1 MLNPYQI
8 RNAIRDERFFIGRRR
23 ELDELMALVTAS
35 QPQSVAV
42 IGDRRI
48 GKSSLLQ
55 ALYRRCRQS
64 DGTVVIYQDVNGL
77 GSSEEVLTAL
87 IDNLAVAGHVPTGAS
102 GKPLHNVLR
111 HSIRLLS
118 DRARVIILLDEF
130 DSLTGN
136 EKFPITFFNFLRSL
150 ANEFPVAMVLAAKR
164 KLKDIC
170 HSEEVAGSPFF
181 NIFHERRLGCFSM
194 IEAQE
199 LIAGPSSQA
208 GFPLAPFTEEIVQS
222 VGRWPLFVQMMC
234 YWLFETRADRSD
246 LRSQF
251 IVAETRAAEEIQHH
265 ISHLWKQMATTE
277 RRALIAARED
287 KWPADIPRAAVDSL
301 VARGL
306 LEPTPDLRFR
316 IAFNQLEAFLAKP
329 ESPYDGPAA
338 VSNQRVR
345 VFVSYCHRDA
355 NMIERFGILETLRD
369 LEPEG
374 FDVFSDM
381 QLRTGDMWDDVLRQ
395 NLDQARI
402 LVALVTPDY
411 LRSRYCQDVEIKDFW
426 EGRVKKGLVIFP
438 IIVSPCEWDRHHW
451 LVSTQHLPRK
461 GTLLTDFKGPAKR
474 QELLIE
480 AIRELRS
487 VGERIRNPARP
498 AKH

>member
-1 MLNPYQI
+1 
-8 RNAIRDERFFIGRRR
+8 
-23 ELDELMALVTAS
+23 
-35 QPQSVAV
+35 
-42 IGDRRI
+42 
-48 GKSSLLQ
+48 
-55 ALYRRCRQS
+55 
-64 DGTVVIYQDVNGL
+64 
-77 GSSEEVLTAL
+77 
-87 IDNLAVAGHVPTGAS
+87 
-102 GKPLHNVLR
+102 
-111 HSIRLLS
+111 
-118 DRARVIILLDEF
+118 
-130 DSLTGN
+130 
-136 EKFPITFFNFLRSL
+136 
-150 ANEFPVAMVLAAKR
+150 
-164 KLKDIC
+164 
-170 HSEEVAGSPFF
+170 
-181 NIFHERRLGCFSM
+181 M